1 MIRDVHLHIVGDRPD
16 SLFGAMT
23 SGRSMDGL
31 YLLDDGRHAEVL
43 DKIMGVLSSMGFG
56 GTHLISIQPAD
67 YQGTFS
73 TAKGIMESEMEE
85 NPDVRFHIDISGG
98 STVAAVAVSNASM
111 SFDSELY
118 YQDGG
123 RIVSM
128 ESEALDEI
136 SQLKAKSRVLSTFLR
151 FKESDRITNK
161 ELMGRMS
168 PSRLQYR
175 TKILDE
181 MGLIRREGSPRE
193 PVWVIT
199 ARGRQVLSRF

>member
-1 MIRDVHLHIVGDRPD
+1 
-16 SLFGAMT
+16 
-23 SGRSMDGL
+23 MDGL

-56 GTHLISIQPAD
+56 GTHLISIQPTD

-73 TAKGIMESEMEE
+73 TAKGIMESEKGE

-111 SFDSELY
+111 SFYSELY
-118 YQDGG
+118 YQEGG

-136 SQLKAKSRVLSTFLR
+136 SQLKAKTRVLSTFLR
-151 FKESDRITNK
+151 FKEADRISNK
-161 ELMGRMS
+161 ELMGKMS

-175 TKILDE
+175 TKTLDE

-193 PVWVIT
+193 PVWVLT
-199 ARGRQVLSRF
+199 PRGRQVLSRF

>member
-31 YLLDDGRHAEVL
+31 YLLDDRRHAQVL
-43 DKIMGVLSSMGFG
+43 DKIMDVLASMGFG
-56 GTHLISIQPAD
+56 GTHLIRIDPTD

-73 TAKGIMESEMEE
+73 TVKGIMEEE
-85 NPDVRFHIDISGG
+85 KKKNPEVRFHIDISGG

-136 SQLKAKSRVLSTFLR
+136 SQLRAKSRVLSTFLR
-151 FKESDRITNK
+151 FKESDRLSNR

-175 TKILDE
+175 TKVLND

-193 PVWVIT
+193 PIWAIT
-199 ARGRQVLSRF
+199 PRGKQVLSRF